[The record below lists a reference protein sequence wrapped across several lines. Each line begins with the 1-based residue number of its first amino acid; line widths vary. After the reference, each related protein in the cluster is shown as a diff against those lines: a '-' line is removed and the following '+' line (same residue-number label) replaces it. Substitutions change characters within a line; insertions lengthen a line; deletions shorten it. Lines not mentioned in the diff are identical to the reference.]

1 MVNVA
6 LSLVRVLVALVLVG
20 LNGFFVAA
28 EFAFVKVRTT
38 AVDQAVADDRP
49 GSGAL
54 KEAVTNLDDYLAV
67 SQLGITLASLG
78 LGWIGEPAVA
88 ALLEP
93 LLASYLSAATLHLVS
108 FAVGFGVIT
117 FLHVVFGELAPKT
130 IAIARAEK
138 LSLFVAPI
146 MRIFYYVF
154 LPGLVVFNGTANAF
168 TRMLGVPPASE
179 TEETLEERE
188 IRQVLSRSGEAGQ
201 VDKAEVEMIDRVFE
215 LDDTVVRETMV
226 PRPDVVSVSA
236 DTALDD
242 LRAVI
247 RETGHTRYP
256 VLGSDDADQVLGF
269 VDAKDVLAAMDSQI
283 DATAGDLTREMAVV
297 PETTRVNDLLVQFQD
312 DQQQMAAVVDEWGV
326 FEGIVTV
333 EDVVEEIV
341 GDLRDD
347 FDVAE
352 TEPTID
358 ERGGAYDVDGSVPIT
373 ELNERLGTDFQSAA
387 YETVGGLVMDE
398 LGRVP
403 QVGDR
408 VAVDGYDLEVT
419 DVDGTRVAT
428 VVVQQNGESEPASA
442 TDSGDE

>member
-1 MVNVA
+1 MVDVA
-6 LSLVRVLVALVLVG
+6 LSIGRIILALVLVV

-38 AVDQAVADDRP
+38 VVDQAVADDRP
-49 GSGAL
+49 GAGAL

-93 LLASYLSAATLHLVS
+93 VLSSYLSSSTLHLVS
-108 FAVGFGVIT
+108 FGVGFGVIT

-130 IAIARAEK
+130 IAIARAET

-168 TRMLGVPPASE
+168 TRMLGVAPASE
-179 TEETLEERE
+179 ADETLEERE

-201 VDKAEVEMIDRVFE
+201 VDKTEVEMIDRVFE
-215 LDDTVVRETMV
+215 LDDTVVRETMM
-226 PRPDVVSVSA
+226 PRPDVVTVSA
-236 DTALDD
+236 DASLDD

-256 VLGSDDADQVLGF
+256 VLEADDADQVLGF
-269 VDAKDVLAAMDSQI
+269 VDAKDVLAAMDSQT
-283 DATAGDLTREMAVV
+283 DATAGDLAREMAGV

-312 DQQQMAAVVDEWGV
+312 DQQQMASVVDEWGV
-326 FEGIVTV
+326 FEGIV
-333 EDVVEEIV
+333 
-341 GDLRDD
+341 
-347 FDVAE
+347 
-352 TEPTID
+352 
-358 ERGGAYDVDGSVPIT
+358 GSV
-373 ELNERLGTDFQSAA
+373 
-387 YETVGGLVMDE
+387 
-398 LGRVP
+398 
-403 QVGDR
+403 
-408 VAVDGYDLEVT
+408 
-419 DVDGTRVAT
+419 
-428 VVVQQNGESEPASA
+428 SA
-442 TDSGDE
+442 TSTVASR